1 LQYALTFYENPHDF
15 DSRED
20 GPDMESYAASLD
32 EALDWAAPSPAAASG
47 ALEVRP
53 VWISGGAAVQME
65 QSA

>member
-1 LQYALTFYENPHDF
+1 
-15 DSRED
+15 
-20 GPDMESYAASLD
+20 MESYAASLD